1 VSTKHEEEIA
11 MSELYEKISQLI
23 ISANM
28 QEIETV
34 VRKAI
39 DDDYPAKEIIDKG
52 LVPGMDVV
60 GARMRS
66 GDLFIPEVLRSA
78 KTMQIAMDV
87 IKPFLS
93 SQDSAGIKKYVIGT
107 VEGDQ
112 HDIGKNLV
120 ALMLEGVGF
129 DVIDLGTG
137 VTPQAFVDAVK
148 EHQPKIIGMSALLTT
163 TRPKMEETIIA
174 LKEAGLRDQV
184 KVMCGGAPVTRKFVE
199 EIGGDGYGANAAAA
213 VDEAKELAS

>member
-1 VSTKHEEEIA
+1 
-11 MSELYEKISQLI
+11 MSELYEKMSQLI
-23 ISANM
+23 ISANL
-28 QEIETV
+28 EDIENV
-34 VRKAI
+34 VRKAL

-60 GARMRS
+60 GERMKS

-78 KTMQIAMDV
+78 KAMQIAMDI

-93 SQDSAGIKKYVIGT
+93 SQESADINKFVIGT

-129 DVIDLGTG
+129 SVIDLGTG
-137 VTPQAFVDAVK
+137 ATSQAFVDAVK
-148 EHQPKIIGMSALLTT
+148 EHQPAIIGMSALLTT
-163 TRPKMEETIIA
+163 TRPKMKETIIA

-184 KVMCGGAPVTRKFVE
+184 KVMCGGAPVTKKFVE

-213 VDEAKELAS
+213 VDKAKELVS

>member
-1 VSTKHEEEIA
+1 
-11 MSELYEKISQLI
+11 MSELYEKMSQLV

-28 QEIETV
+28 EDIETV
-34 VRKAI
+34 VRKAL
-39 DDDYPAKEIIDKG
+39 DDDYPAKKIIDKG

-60 GARMRS
+60 GELMKS
-66 GDLFIPEVLRSA
+66 GDMFIPEVLRSA

-87 IKPFLS
+87 ITPFLS
-93 SQDSAGIKKYVIGT
+93 SQDRAGIKKYVIGT
-107 VEGDQ
+107 VEGDH

-129 DVIDLGTG
+129 RVIDLGTG
-137 VTPQAFVDAVK
+137 VTSQAFVDAVK
-148 EHQPKIIGMSALLTT
+148 EHQPTIIGMSALLTT

-184 KVMCGGAPVTRKFVE
+184 KVMCGGAPVTQKFVE

-213 VDEAKELAS
+213 VDKAKELVS

>member
-1 VSTKHEEEIA
+1 
-11 MSELYEKISQLI
+11 
-23 ISANM
+23 M
-28 QEIETV
+28 Q
-34 VRKAI
+34 
-39 DDDYPAKEIIDKG
+39 
-52 LVPGMDVV
+52 M
-60 GARMRS
+60 
-66 GDLFIPEVLRSA
+66 
-78 KTMQIAMDV
+78 AMDV

-93 SQDSAGIKKYVIGT
+93 SQDSAVIKKYVIGT

-129 DVIDLGTG
+129 NVIDLGTG

-148 EHQPKIIGMSALLTT
+148 EHQPNIIGMSALLTT

-213 VDEAKELAS
+213 VDEAKELVS

>member
-1 VSTKHEEEIA
+1 
-11 MSELYEKISQLI
+11 MSELYEKMSQLI

-28 QEIETV
+28 EDIVTV
-34 VRKAI
+34 VRKAL

-60 GARMRS
+60 GERMKS

-78 KTMQIAMDV
+78 KAMQIAMDI

-93 SQDSAGIKKYVIGT
+93 SQESADINKFVIGT

-129 DVIDLGTG
+129 SVIDLGTG
-137 VTPQAFVDAVK
+137 VTSQAFVDAVK
-148 EHQPKIIGMSALLTT
+148 EHQPTIIGMSALLTT
-163 TRPKMEETIIA
+163 TRPKMKETIIA

-184 KVMCGGAPVTRKFVE
+184 KVMCGGAPVTQKFVE

-213 VDEAKELAS
+213 VDKAKELAS